1 MVRLH
6 WGGIPLK
13 PLSICAVLSK
23 MNREKTSNISD
34 NPSYWL
40 GRAKELR
47 EMLKSVSDEEMREHA
62 EEIAEG
68 YGHIAKLIARKQ
80 NSEIKQC

>member
-1 MVRLH
+1 MN
-6 WGGIPLK
+6 K
-13 PLSICAVLSK
+13 EKMSSIA
-23 MNREKTSNISD
+23 D

-47 EMLKSVSDEEMREHA
+47 EMLKSVSDEEMRALA

-68 YGHIAKLIARKQ
+68 YERIAKGIARKQ
-80 NSEIKQC
+80 NGPIKH